1 VKFLERIQR
10 RATKMIR
17 GLEHFS
23 YEDRLKELG
32 LFNLEKRRLQGDLLT
47 AFQYLEEVYKQEGN
61 QVFVWIDSGK
71 KRENGFKIKEGRFRL
86 DVSGKFLTERLVRC
100 WSRLPREAADTLSL
114 EVFKARLDGI
124 LDNLI

>member
-1 VKFLERIQR
+1 MKFLERIQR

-23 YEDRLKELG
+23 YDDRLKELG

-61 QVFVWIDSGK
+61 QVSVWIDSGK

-100 WSRLPREAADTLSL
+100 WNRLPREAADTLSL